1 MELNPDDLDAAQRYK
16 LLTGGVTPRPIAVV
30 SSRSPDGVVNVAPFS
45 FFNAAG
51 ATPMMLM
58 FVVSTKPDGASKDT
72 LRNCR
77 PEAEGGTGEFVVNL
91 AVEAYARRMSATA
104 HPLDYGDSELTKVG
118 FVPAPSTKVKPP
130 RLAAS
135 PIAYECRTA
144 QILELGEGAPG
155 SGNLVLGRVV
165 HVHVRDEV
173 INERFHIDHA
183 KVATIGRMGGRLYTR
198 TREIFGLANSL
209 AALDDDPP
217 FEEDTG
223 ER

>member
-1 MELNPDDLDAAQRYK
+1 MELNPEELDATQRYK

-30 SSRSPDGVVNVAPFS
+30 SSISPDGVVNVAPFS

-58 FVVSTKPDGASKDT
+58 FVVATRSDGVDKDT
-72 LRNCR
+72 LRNVR
-77 PEAEGGTGEFVVNL
+77 PVSEGGTGELVVNL

-104 HPLDYGDSELTKVG
+104 HPLEYGDSELERVG
-118 FVPAPSTKVKPP
+118 FEPAPSQVVEPP

-135 PIAYECRTA
+135 PIAYECRTDRVIA
-144 QILELGEGAPG
+144 LGDGAAG
-155 SGNLVLGRVV
+155 TGNLVLARVV
-165 HVHVRDEV
+165 HVYVRDDV
-173 INERFHIDHA
+173 INERFHIDHE

-198 TREIFGLANSL
+198 SRERFPLANSL
-209 AALDDDPP
+209 AALDAAPP

-223 ER
+223 AR

>member
-1 MELNPDDLDAAQRYK
+1 MELNPDELDAAQRYK

-51 ATPMMLM
+51 ASPMMLM
-58 FVVSTKPDGASKDT
+58 FVVSTRPDGVAKDT

-77 PEAEGGTGEFVVNL
+77 LEADGGTGEFVVNL
-91 AVEAYARRMSATA
+91 AVEPYARRMSATA
-104 HPLDYGDSELTKVG
+104 HPLEYGDSELTRVG
-118 FVPAPSTKVKPP
+118 FDPAPSTKVKPP

-144 QILELGEGAPG
+144 QILELGGGAPG

-165 HVHVRDEV
+165 HVHVRDDV

-209 AALDDDPP
+209 DALDDDPP
-217 FEEDTG
+217 FPEDTG